1 MLKNST
7 IKIIK
12 DLLLRYKNLDYLELE
27 QKLILAVA
35 LMKKCY
41 KNNGKILVCGNGGS
55 ASDSEHIVGELMKS
69 FILSRPI
76 EKDMKEKLIKI
87 FPEDAN
93 YLIENLEMPLEAI
106 SLVSQ
111 TSIQTAFSNDNA
123 PDLIFAQQLLGYGK
137 PEDILIAIST
147 SGNSK
152 NVIFASEIAKI
163 KNLKIIALTGKSGGK
178 LKNISDIL
186 INVPEE
192 ETFTIQEYHL
202 PIYHTLCYATEN
214 EFFGKNE

>member
-1 MLKNST
+1 
-7 IKIIK
+7 
-12 DLLLRYKNLDYLELE
+12 
-27 QKLILAVA
+27 
-35 LMKKCY
+35 MKKCY
-41 KNNGKILVCGNGGS
+41 DNNGKILVCGNGGS

-76 EKDMKEKLIKI
+76 KNELKEKILNS
-87 FPEDAN
+87 FPCDAN
-93 YLIENLEMPLEAI
+93 YLIENLEIPLEAI

-123 PDLIFAQQLLGYGK
+123 PDLTFAQQVLGYGK
-137 PEDILIAIST
+137 PGDILIAIST

-178 LKNISDIL
+178 LKSIADVL
-186 INVPEE
+186 INVPASD
-192 ETFTIQEYHL
+192 TFIIQEYHL
-202 PIYHTLCYATEN
+202 PIYHTLCYALEN
-214 EFFGKNE
+214 EFFEN